1 MEEGENAC
9 NREPNSSGLFVAT
22 QSIETAGRWEV
33 RGVDVVMVAIFMCLL
48 LVVGRR
54 LVLPFPFKYR

>member
-1 MEEGENAC
+1 MRAIGSPIPRDC
-9 NREPNSSGLFVAT
+9 LLFVAT
-22 QSIETAGRWEV
+22 RSIEWEV

-54 LVLPFPFKYR
+54 LVLSFPFKYR

>member
-9 NREPNSSGLFVAT
+9 NREPNSSGLFVGT
-22 QSIETAGRWEV
+22 RSIETAGRWEV
-33 RGVDVVMVAIFMCLL
+33 RGVDVVMVAILMCLL

-54 LVLPFPFKYR
+54 LVLSFPFKYR